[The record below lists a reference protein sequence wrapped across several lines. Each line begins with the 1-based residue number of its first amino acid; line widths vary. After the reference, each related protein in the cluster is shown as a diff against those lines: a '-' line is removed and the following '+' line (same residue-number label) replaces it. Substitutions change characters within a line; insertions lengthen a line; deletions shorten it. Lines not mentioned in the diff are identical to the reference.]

1 MPQDP
6 KDLYK
11 RILMRHSKEP
21 RNRRTIEGSSS
32 EAFLANALCGDEV
45 TMYLKIDND
54 QLSDVSFNAQCC
66 SICMAS
72 ASMLTEKAKGSS
84 QESTEKLVRQFL
96 KEMREE
102 EDDFLFDESEDL
114 YALKSVK
121 AFPSRLRCA
130 TLPWEALKEALS
142 AVDQK

>member
-11 RILMRHSKEP
+11 DTLMRHSKEP
-21 RNRRTIEGSSS
+21 RNRRTIERPSS
-32 EAFLANALCGDEV
+32 ETFLANALCGDEV
-45 TMYLKIDND
+45 TLYLKIDDN
-54 QLSDVSFNAQCC
+54 QLSDVSFNAKCC

-72 ASMLTEKAKGSS
+72 ASMLTEKVKGNS
-84 QESTEKLVRQFL
+84 QESAANLVSRFL
-96 KEMREE
+96 KEMKEE
-102 EDDFLFDESEDL
+102 EESFLFDESEDL

-142 AVDQK
+142 VVHKK